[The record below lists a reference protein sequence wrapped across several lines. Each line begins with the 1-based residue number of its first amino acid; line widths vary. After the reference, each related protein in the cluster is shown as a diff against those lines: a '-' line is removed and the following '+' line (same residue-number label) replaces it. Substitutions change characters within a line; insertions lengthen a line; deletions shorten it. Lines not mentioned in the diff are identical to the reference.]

1 MAEYTLK
8 YINHRAECDAEAFL
22 NDCEEQYHRQLHL
35 VADQIAA
42 NCKRKPVVLLN
53 GPSSSGKTTT
63 NDRLGR
69 ILELA
74 GIHTHM
80 ISMDDYYRTSG
91 TYDIPFDEE
100 NGVNDLESPECMD
113 LDLLRDHL
121 TRLVAGEEIM
131 VPRFD
136 FETRTSHRNNRPV
149 QLHKDEIV
157 MIEGIHAFNPVI
169 MGDLEKH
176 ATSVYLSVASVLLT
190 DRNVRIE
197 PHMLRFLRRAMR
209 DSLFRSTSIEH
220 TLKQWNS
227 VRRGER
233 LYISPYRGQADLTV
247 DTYLPYETNIL
258 MQYLSE
264 KLQVEEKMLEQADL
278 APLSAILDKVSP
290 IDYKPYMPE
299 DSVLHEF
306 IG

>member
-8 YINHRAECDAEAFL
+8 YINHRAECDAEAFV
-22 NDCEEQYHRQLHL
+22 NDCEEHYHRQLHL

-42 NCKRKPVVLLN
+42 NCKRKPIVLLN

-74 GIHTHM
+74 GIHAHM

-91 TYDIPFDEE
+91 TYDIPFDKE

-136 FETRTSHRNNRPV
+136 FETRTSHRNERAV

-209 DSLFRSTSIEH
+209 DSLFRSSPVEY

-264 KLQVEEKMLEQADL
+264 KLQSEEKLLEQADL

>member
-8 YINHRAECDAEAFL
+8 YINHRAECDAEAFV
-22 NDCEEQYHRQLHL
+22 NDCEEHYHRQLHL

-74 GIHTHM
+74 GIHAHM

-91 TYDIPFDEE
+91 TYDIPFDKE
-100 NGVNDLESPECMD
+100 NGVSDLESPECMD

-136 FETRTSHRNNRPV
+136 FETRTSHRNERAV

-190 DRNVRIE
+190 DRNVRVE

-209 DSLFRSTSIEH
+209 DSLFRSSPVEY

-264 KLQVEEKMLEQADL
+264 KLQDEEKMLEQADL

>member
-8 YINHRAECDAEAFL
+8 YINHRAECDAEAFV
-22 NDCEEQYHRQLHL
+22 NDCEEHYHRQLHL

-42 NCKRKPVVLLN
+42 NCKRKPIVLLN

-74 GIHTHM
+74 GIHAHM

-91 TYDIPFDEE
+91 TYDIPFDKE

-136 FETRTSHRNNRPV
+136 FETRTSHRNERAV

-209 DSLFRSTSIEH
+209 DSLFRSSPVEY

-264 KLQVEEKMLEQADL
+264 KLQGEECMLEQTDL

>member
-8 YINHRAECDAEAFL
+8 YINHRAECDAEAFV
-22 NDCEEQYHRQLHL
+22 NDCEDHYHRQLHL

-136 FETRTSHRNNRPV
+136 FETRTSHRNERAV

-176 ATSVYLSVASVLLT
+176 ATSVYLSVASVLFT
-190 DRNVRIE
+190 DRNVRVE

-209 DSLFRSTSIEH
+209 DSLFRSSPVEY

-264 KLQVEEKMLEQADL
+264 KLQSEEKLLEQADL

>member
-8 YINHRAECDAEAFL
+8 YINHRAECDAEAFV
-22 NDCEEQYHRQLHL
+22 NDCEEHYHRQLHL

-42 NCKRKPVVLLN
+42 NCKRKPIVLIN

-74 GIHTHM
+74 GIHAHM

-91 TYDIPFDEE
+91 TYDIPFDKE
-100 NGVNDLESPECMD
+100 NGVSDLESPECMD

-136 FETRTSHRNNRPV
+136 FETRTSHRNERAV

-190 DRNVRIE
+190 DRNVRVE

-209 DSLFRSTSIEH
+209 DSLFRSSPVEY

-264 KLQVEEKMLEQADL
+264 KLQGEECMLEQADL

>member
-8 YINHRAECDAEAFL
+8 YINHRAECDAEAFV
-22 NDCEEQYHRQLHL
+22 NDCEEHYHRQLHL

-42 NCKRKPVVLLN
+42 NCKRQPVVLLN

-74 GIHTHM
+74 GIHAHM

-136 FETRTSHRNNRPV
+136 FETRTSHRNERAV

-190 DRNVRIE
+190 DRNVRVE

-209 DSLFRSTSIEH
+209 DSLFRSSPVEY

-264 KLQVEEKMLEQADL
+264 KLQSEEKLLEQADL

>member
-1 MAEYTLK
+1 
-8 YINHRAECDAEAFL
+8 
-22 NDCEEQYHRQLHL
+22 
-35 VADQIAA
+35 
-42 NCKRKPVVLLN
+42 
-53 GPSSSGKTTT
+53 
-63 NDRLGR
+63 
-69 ILELA
+69 
-74 GIHTHM
+74 M

>member
-8 YINHRAECDAEAFL
+8 YINHRAEHDAEAFVH
-22 NDCEEQYHRQLHL
+22 DCEEGYHRQLHL

-42 NCKRKPVVLLN
+42 NCKRKPIVLIN

-63 NDRLGR
+63 NDRIGR
-69 ILELA
+69 ILELE
-74 GIHTHM
+74 GIHAHM

-121 TRLVAGEEIM
+121 TRLVAGEEIL

-136 FETRTSHRNNRPV
+136 FETRTAHLNDRAV

-190 DRNVRIE
+190 DQNVRVE
-197 PHMLRFLRRAMR
+197 PYMLRFLRRAVR
-209 DSLFRSTSIEH
+209 DSLFRSTPIEH

-233 LYISPYRGQADLTV
+233 LYISPYRGQADLMV

-258 MQYLSE
+258 MQHLNAA
-264 KLQVEEKMLEQADL
+264 LRGEEAVLEQADL
-278 APLSAILDKVSP
+278 APLSSILDAVSP

>member
-8 YINHRAECDAEAFL
+8 YINHRAECDAEAFV
-22 NDCEEQYHRQLHL
+22 NDCEEHYHRQLHL

-74 GIHTHM
+74 GIHAHM

-136 FETRTSHRNNRPV
+136 FETRTSHRNDRPV

-176 ATSVYLSVASVLLT
+176 ATSVYLSVASVLFT
-190 DRNVRIE
+190 DRNVRVE

-209 DSLFRSTSIEH
+209 DSLFRSSPVEY

-264 KLQVEEKMLEQADL
+264 KLQDEERMLEQADL
-278 APLSAILDKVSP
+278 APLSAILDRVSP

>member
-8 YINHRAECDAEAFL
+8 YINHRAECDAEAFV
-22 NDCEEQYHRQLHL
+22 NDCEEHYHRQLHL

-74 GIHTHM
+74 GIHAHM

-136 FETRTSHRNNRPV
+136 FETRTSHRNERAV

-190 DRNVRIE
+190 DHNIRVE

-209 DSLFRSTSIEH
+209 DSLFRSSPVEH

-264 KLQVEEKMLEQADL
+264 KLQDEEKMLEQTDL
-278 APLSAILDKVSP
+278 APLSAILDRVSP

>member
-8 YINHRAECDAEAFL
+8 YINHRAECDAEAFV
-22 NDCEEQYHRQLHL
+22 NDCEEHYHRQLHL

-74 GIHTHM
+74 GIHAHM

-91 TYDIPFDEE
+91 TYDIPFDKE
-100 NGVNDLESPECMD
+100 NGVSDLESPECMD

-136 FETRTSHRNNRPV
+136 FETRTSHRNERAV

-190 DRNVRIE
+190 DRNIRVE

-209 DSLFRSTSIEH
+209 DSLFRSSPVEY

-264 KLQVEEKMLEQADL
+264 KLQGEECMLEQADL
-278 APLSAILDKVSP
+278 APLSAILDRVSP

>member
-8 YINHRAECDAEAFL
+8 YINHRAECDAEAFV
-22 NDCEEQYHRQLHL
+22 NDCEEHYHRQLHQ

-74 GIHTHM
+74 GIHAHM

-136 FETRTSHRNNRPV
+136 FETRTSHRNDRPV

-190 DRNVRIE
+190 DRNVRVE

-209 DSLFRSTSIEH
+209 DSLFRSSPVEY

-264 KLQVEEKMLEQADL
+264 KLQSEEKLLEQADL

>member
-1 MAEYTLK
+1 
-8 YINHRAECDAEAFL
+8 
-22 NDCEEQYHRQLHL
+22 
-35 VADQIAA
+35 
-42 NCKRKPVVLLN
+42 
-53 GPSSSGKTTT
+53 
-63 NDRLGR
+63 
-69 ILELA
+69 
-74 GIHTHM
+74 
-80 ISMDDYYRTSG
+80 
-91 TYDIPFDEE
+91 
-100 NGVNDLESPECMD
+100 MD

-136 FETRTSHRNNRPV
+136 FETRTSHRNERAV

-169 MGDLEKH
+169 MGELEKH

-190 DRNVRIE
+190 GHNVRVE

-209 DSLFRSTSIEH
+209 DSLFRSSPVEY

-233 LYISPYRGQADLTV
+233 LYISPYRGQADLMV

-264 KLQVEEKMLEQADL
+264 KLQSEEHMLEQADL
-278 APLSAILDKVSP
+278 APLSAILDRVSP

>member
-8 YINHRAECDAEAFL
+8 YINHRAECDAEAFV

-136 FETRTSHRNNRPV
+136 FETRTSHRNERAV

-190 DRNVRIE
+190 DHNIRVE

-209 DSLFRSTSIEH
+209 DSLFRSSPVEY

-264 KLQVEEKMLEQADL
+264 KLQSEEKMLEQADL
-278 APLSAILDKVSP
+278 APLSAILDRVSP

>member
-8 YINHRAECDAEAFL
+8 YINHRAECDAEAFV
-22 NDCEEQYHRQLHL
+22 NDCEEHYHRQLHL

-74 GIHTHM
+74 GIHAHM

-136 FETRTSHRNNRPV
+136 FETRTSHRNERAV

-209 DSLFRSTSIEH
+209 DSLFRSSPVEY

-264 KLQVEEKMLEQADL
+264 KLQSEEKLLEQADL

>member
-1 MAEYTLK
+1 MAEYTLN
-8 YINHRAECDAEAFL
+8 YINHRAEHDAEAFVH
-22 NDCEEQYHRQLHL
+22 DCEEGYHRQLHL

-63 NDRLGR
+63 IIRLGR
-69 ILELA
+69 VLELA
-74 GIHTHM
+74 GIHANM
-80 ISMDDYYRTSG
+80 IEMDDYYRTSG

-121 TRLVAGEEIM
+121 TRLVAGEEIK
-131 VPRFD
+131 VPRVEI
-136 FETRTSHRNNRPV
+136 ETRTSHRKARAV

-190 DRNVRIE
+190 DHNIRVE

-209 DSLFRSTSIEH
+209 DSLFRSSPVEH

-264 KLQVEEKMLEQADL
+264 KLQDEEKMLEQTDL
-278 APLSAILDKVSP
+278 APLSAILDRVSP